1 MSHPPMKIVLM
12 QKVLPDKVKL
22 ASCLLWLQWVLATV
36 GGFGLSLLL
45 IEIGERS
52 DMGVWSGAI
61 GGGAIGLGQWFVL
74 RSRISHGWWWI
85 LASIFSWGLIGASDL
100 GALGWVAPR
109 TMQIPL
115 RLIIGFA
122 DGLQIGCWLG
132 ALQWLIICRK
142 VRKAWLWTLVSTASW
157 AIGLAIGWG
166 IGGMLRQGTNFFLGD
181 VLGLAIAWLV
191 VGGLTG
197 VALVSLLRSSTRY

>member
-1 MSHPPMKIVLM
+1 MSHPPMKIGLM
-12 QKVLPDKVKL
+12 LKILPDKVKF
-22 ASCLLWLQWVLATV
+22 AYGFWLQWVLATV

-45 IEIGERS
+45 IEIGERP

-61 GGGAIGLGQWFVL
+61 GGGAIGLGQWLVL
-74 RSRISHGWWWI
+74 RGRMKKAWWWI
-85 LASIFSWGLIGASDL
+85 LAGIVGWALIGVSDL

-109 TMQIPL
+109 TMKIPL
-115 RLIIGFA
+115 RLIVGFT
-122 DGLQIGCWLG
+122 DGLQIGCGLG
-132 ALQWLIICRK
+132 ALQWLVLCRK
-142 VRKAWLWTLVSTASW
+142 VRKAWLWTLVSTGSW

-166 IGGMLRQGTNFFLGD
+166 VGGMLRLETNFFLGD

-197 VALVSLLRSSTRY
+197 VALVSLLRSSTTY